1 MNKFQPLFF
10 IMALLATITLIGT
23 GIAIAYRH
31 VPAIIGSLI
40 AFFGVMGLGFSLKKR
55 KSANER

>member
-1 MNKFQPLFF
+1 MNKLQPLFF
-10 IMALLATITLIGT
+10 MIALLATMTLIGT

-31 VPAIIGSLI
+31 VPAIVGSMI

-55 KSANER
+55 KSANNR

>member
-10 IMALLATITLIGT
+10 MIALLATAMMIGT

-31 VPAIIGSLI
+31 VPAIVGSMI

-55 KSANER
+55 KSANDR

>member
-1 MNKFQPLFF
+1 MNKFQPFF
-10 IMALLATITLIGT
+10 FMMALLATMTLIGT

-31 VPAIIGSLI
+31 VPAIVGSII
-40 AFFGVMGLGFSLKKR
+40 AFFGVMGFGFSMKKR